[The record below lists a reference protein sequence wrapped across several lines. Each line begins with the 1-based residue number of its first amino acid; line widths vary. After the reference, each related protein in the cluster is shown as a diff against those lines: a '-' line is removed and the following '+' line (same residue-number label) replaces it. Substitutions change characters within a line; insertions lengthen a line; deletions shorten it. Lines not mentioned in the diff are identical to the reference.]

1 MKLPIQNQS
10 HLSISP
16 TRNWLSMLSLSAL
29 SVGMISFSQSAEA
42 LTVTEELNQL
52 TAEFNTLLDQEIDT
66 LNNTL
71 LGSNISLLDVN
82 MLVDLL
88 PNELAETTQS
98 CVQGPFLTPT
108 LAPTSICTNPD
119 EFLLFDEVHPTTFVH
134 SRIADTAVTAL
145 APDVIDQTTNLVIFG
160 DSLSD
165 VGNVFGFSNGTFP
178 FPAAVQGPLAG
189 EPLYAG
195 GSFTNGPIW
204 WQYLT
209 ADLGLPD
216 PVAYYADVLAGTF
229 PNTLDQGINFAVGGA
244 TTGTNNTGNAQ
255 NPPFPIDLPGL
266 QDQIDAFDGLIATT
280 GEADPNALYV
290 VWAGSNNLLGSFL
303 PEDPTNP
310 FGPFSDF
317 TKDTTQP
324 VGDISHAVE
333 RLYEQG
339 ARNFLVGNAY
349 DLGNTPLGRDLEVLN
364 TPTETVPEPGHFMGT
379 LVAIAL
385 FWSYRKCRP
394 RRFQRED
401 FRQKLGSLHK
411 T

>member
-29 SVGMISFSQSAEA
+29 SVGMISFAQSAEA

-216 PVAYYADVLAGTF
+216 PVAYYAE
-229 PNTLDQGINFAVGGA
+229 
-244 TTGTNNTGNAQ
+244 
-255 NPPFPIDLPGL
+255 
-266 QDQIDAFDGLIATT
+266 DGRAH
-280 GEADPNALYV
+280 V
-290 VWAGSNNLLGSFL
+290 
-303 PEDPTNP
+303 
-310 FGPFSDF
+310 
-317 TKDTTQP
+317 
-324 VGDISHAVE
+324 
-333 RLYEQG
+333 
-339 ARNFLVGNAY
+339 
-349 DLGNTPLGRDLEVLN
+349 
-364 TPTETVPEPGHFMGT
+364 
-379 LVAIAL
+379 
-385 FWSYRKCRP
+385 
-394 RRFQRED
+394 
-401 FRQKLGSLHK
+401 
-411 T
+411 